1 MLASAQSVR
10 AVSVF
15 SFAELEATPRE
26 LKLWAWDRN
35 GRLLDQAVLARR
47 DP

>member
-1 MLASAQSVR
+1 VATKQSARAVR
-10 AVSVF
+10 AF

-35 GRLLDQAVLARR
+35 GQLLDQAVLARKEH
-47 DP
+47 